1 MALINTILSYTI
13 QDADGER
20 QAFPYYAQIDDT
32 TTLAGLQVF
41 LDEYGTLL
49 DAIIDGAIKKER
61 IVLDFPLTD
70 GVKADPVAGSE
81 IEKTGLLSYPL
92 ISVPGK
98 TFSQD
103 IPAFKV
109 SLFVGN
115 KINLSDTDVVAWTGA
130 SKSTGDLP
138 ETNDTWGSEL
148 QTVRLGQKTFRKH
161 RRQTKRT

>member
-1 MALINTILSYTI
+1 MALINVILSYTI

-20 QAFPYYAQIDDT
+20 QAFPYYGQIDDT
-32 TTLAGLQVF
+32 TTLAATQVF
-41 LDEYGTLL
+41 LDEYATLL

-61 IVLDFPLTD
+61 IVLDFPITD
-70 GVKADPVAGSE
+70 GVKSSAVAGSE

-92 ISVPGK
+92 VSVPGK

-109 SLFVGN
+109 SLFDGN
-115 KINLSDTDVVAWTGA
+115 KINLADTDVLAWTNS

-138 ETNDTWGSEL
+138 ETNDTWGTQL